1 MIFSAVILFLFFCLA
16 DLVCPMAKLTKYRP
30 NNSAI
35 LAKRGDGQVI
45 YDNAAFQ
52 QDNRIQVQDL
62 GNLTEHCKWHGLILC
77 HEREAESTEP
87 SSHVYK

>member
-1 MIFSAVILFLFFCLA
+1 
-16 DLVCPMAKLTKYRP
+16 MAKLTEYRP

-52 QDNRIQVQDL
+52 QDNGIQVQGTWL
-62 GNLTEHCKWHGLILC
+62 SIANGT
-77 HEREAESTEP
+77 
-87 SSHVYK
+87 V